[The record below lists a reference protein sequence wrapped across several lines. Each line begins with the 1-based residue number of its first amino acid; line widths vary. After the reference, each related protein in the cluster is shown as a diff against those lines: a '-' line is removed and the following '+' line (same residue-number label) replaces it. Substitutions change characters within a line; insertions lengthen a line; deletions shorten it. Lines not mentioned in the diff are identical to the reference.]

1 MDVQVVALDEVA
13 LVGLPGEIFVE
24 TGFAIAE
31 ASPFE
36 LTLPVGY
43 ANGSIGYV
51 PTSEEVPYGGYE
63 VLDARARYQGRRL
76 RDDADRVLT
85 QGAVRS
91 LEIASNNYT
100 SRQMSAD

>member
-1 MDVQVVALDEVA
+1 MATGLPLDLQVVALDDVA
-13 LVGLPGEIFVE
+13 LIGLPGEIFVE
-24 TGFAIAE
+24 TGLAIAE
-31 ASPFE
+31 ASPFS

-63 VLDARARYQGRRL
+63 VLDARACHQGRFL

-85 QGAVRS
+85 AGALRA
-91 LEIASNNYT
+91 LELA
-100 SRQMSAD
+100 AAE